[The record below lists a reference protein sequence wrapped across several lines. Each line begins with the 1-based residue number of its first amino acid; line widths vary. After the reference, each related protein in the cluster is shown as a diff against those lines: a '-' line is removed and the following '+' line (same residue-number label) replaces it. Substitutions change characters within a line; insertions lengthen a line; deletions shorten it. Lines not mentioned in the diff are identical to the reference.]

1 MGTPVRLS
9 RAILAILISS
19 AFLLGAY
26 RIAWPEYR
34 CNLMLSRI
42 KSVMEHQDNRSDFR
56 TITMARRNL
65 ELLIQDCAKCRTQ
78 RVDYLLMK
86 GNNEVLLHQHTGA
99 LATYRQALQ
108 FDRRPEIYLNI
119 GLTEIDRGN
128 YPGGLDNLI
137 TACAFNFAMN
147 TDLPE
152 PAKTDVAT
160 RVNGDRQ
167 QIIDNLKRNR
177 H

>member
-1 MGTPVRLS
+1 MGTTVTLGKG
-9 RAILAILISS
+9 ILALIIAAASV
-19 AFLLGAY
+19 LGSY
-26 RIAWPEYR
+26 RVGWQEYQ
-34 CNLMLSRI
+34 CNLTLSRI

-56 TITMARRNL
+56 TMTMARRNL

-86 GNNEVLLHQHTGA
+86 GNNEVLVHQYTGA

-119 GLTEIDRGN
+119 GLTELDRGN
-128 YPGGLDNLI
+128 YAEGVRNLT
-137 TACAFNFAMN
+137 TACGFNFAMN
-147 TDLPE
+147 ADIPE

-160 RVNGDRQ
+160 RVNSDRLK
-167 QIIDNLKRNR
+167 IIENLKRNR
-177 H
+177 P

>member
-1 MGTPVRLS
+1 MGTTVTPGKG
-9 RAILAILISS
+9 ILALIIAAAS
-19 AFLLGAY
+19 LLGSY
-26 RIAWPEYR
+26 RVVWQEYQ
-34 CNLMLSRI
+34 CNLTLSRI
-42 KSVMEHQDNRSDFR
+42 KSVMEHQDNGSDFR
-56 TITMARRNL
+56 TMIMAHRNL

-86 GNNEVLLHQHTGA
+86 GNNEVLLHQYTGA

-119 GLTEIDRGN
+119 GLTELDQGN
-128 YPGGLDNLI
+128 YAGGLDNLI

-160 RVNGDRQ
+160 RVNSDRQ
-167 QIIDNLKRNR
+167 QVIDNLKRNR